1 MIFLVDKKFDF
12 SFYLL
17 VHRSEFF
24 SLSFFY
30 NYFGFFS
37 YVLDYDVCDVDAIF
51 LGNILI

>member
-30 NYFGFFS
+30 NYFGFFHMCWIMMF
-37 YVLDYDVCDVDAIF
+37 VMLMQFFWVIF
-51 LGNILI
+51 